1 MANQASRSS
10 RAASAPFGSYRSPY
24 APKYTVPFKVAG
36 VSVTQGMRFM
46 PMAATFGAATGIF
59 AVFFLGDTPR
69 IREDILMNIPLIG
82 SYWERSIAPED
93 NSYLIESEPVY
104 PYQGWFSF
112 EGVPLK
118 WHYPVG
124 LLYDLY
130 AGAGPSASIYSAKGQ
145 DDDRDLNHLSQGIL
159 PWKLTLHFQNWPD
172 QELVSLDAE
181 ERVMH
186 DFFMNSVKEADFV
199 RNGTGKSIMALS
211 REDSKKLWASIQEH
225 SFQTFHRVN
234 STLLPNLS
242 TPFRNVPLRVY
253 LPTASG
259 LEKPS
264 IKVVQSQF
272 PPKIPASV
280 SGGTEQQ
287 VQTIGTALN
296 SLIPSL
302 FPDAKAT
309 SIATP
314 ILHGAEVPMNAPVEE
329 VGRCAAY
336 ADGWLN
342 VVIRV
347 HE

>member
-1 MANQASRSS
+1 MAAASQTIRQQIWEGRLPLQINLS
-10 RAASAPFGSYRSPY
+10 RAECRVFDKAEPYIISFPRLSYLPFLLPRLLDF
-24 APKYTVPFKVAG
+24 FK
-36 VSVTQGMRFM
+36 
-46 PMAATFGAATGIF
+46 
-59 AVFFLGDTPR
+59 
-69 IREDILMNIPLIG
+69 
-82 SYWERSIAPED
+82 
-93 NSYLIESEPVY
+93 SYLIESEPVY

-130 AGAGPSASIYSAKGQ
+130 TGAGPSASIYSAKGQ

-211 REDSKKLWASIQEH
+211 REDSRKLWASIQEH

-280 SGGTEQQ
+280 SGGAGQQ

>member
-1 MANQASRSS
+1 
-10 RAASAPFGSYRSPY
+10 
-24 APKYTVPFKVAG
+24 
-36 VSVTQGMRFM
+36 M

-93 NSYLIESEPVY
+93 N
-104 PYQGWFSF
+104 
-112 EGVPLK
+112 
-118 WHYPVG
+118 
-124 LLYDLY
+124 
-130 AGAGPSASIYSAKGQ
+130 
-145 DDDRDLNHLSQGIL
+145 
-159 PWKLTLHFQNWPD
+159 NWPD

-211 REDSKKLWASIQEH
+211 REDSRKLWASIQEH

-280 SGGTEQQ
+280 SGGAGQQ